1 MQQQKQQKSGE
12 PTYVNE
18 PSAPAPAPAPPP
30 SSSSSSSAASAGA
43 SQFLTVLVTPKLT
56 FSLPRQPHW
65 RVVEDIAQEELQK
78 AFLARFPMRFDAER
92 LVFRS
97 ATPAL
102 GLDGRERLVY
112 RIGAEGA
119 EEERVLL
126 TVLSELDSAYKA
138 SYEKQLEQ
146 ARAELLSSSMSFQV
160 IADEIREGQQAA
172 AKKWEKEVRLLKEHQ
187 STNQKRLF
195 LLEQEKEQLQK
206 VVSTADSRTGALE
219 QSVAGLSE
227 ENSQL
232 RTRAAALEA
241 QLAAL
246 QEVVAD
252 GVGRL
257 TVQPDG
263 GGEKAASAAGTQT
276 EGEGGEEASRRA
288 MQQWQQQMSGVRDW
302 LKAGEAL
309 LRDPLGEKQ

>member
-1 MQQQKQQKSGE
+1 MQQQKPTKSGE

-30 SSSSSSSAASAGA
+30 SSSSSSAASAGA

-195 LLEQEKEQLQK
+195 LLEQEKNQLQQ
-206 VVSTADSRTGALE
+206 T
-219 QSVAGLSE
+219 
-227 ENSQL
+227 
-232 RTRAAALEA
+232 
-241 QLAAL
+241 
-246 QEVVAD
+246 
-252 GVGRL
+252 
-257 TVQPDG
+257 
-263 GGEKAASAAGTQT
+263 ASASESLT
-276 EGEGGEEASRRA
+276 
-288 MQQWQQQMSGVRDW
+288 GV
-302 LKAGEAL
+302 
-309 LRDPLGEKQ
+309 LRDQVS